1 MSYLVLARKWRPRSF
16 ETLVGQDHVVRALTN
31 ALNTQRLH
39 HAWLFTGTRGVGKT
53 TLSRILAKSLNCE
66 TGITSKPCGVC
77 RACVEIDEGR
87 FVDYLEF
94 DAASNRRVE
103 EMTQLLEQAV
113 YAPSSGRY
121 KIYMIDEVHMLS
133 GHAFNAMLKTLEEP
147 PPHIK
152 FILATTDPQ
161 KMPVTV
167 LSRCLQFNLKQ
178 MPPDAIVSH
187 LNHVLTEEEV
197 AFEVPGLRQ
206 IAQAAGG
213 SMRDALSLTDQA
225 IAFSGSN
232 ITGDAVRDMLG
243 TIDQRFLVR
252 LLDSLNQGS
261 AQGVLDIANEL
272 YERGYSFGGALA
284 DLAVLLSQIAIE
296 QRLPGTALTEALL
309 QDDIVRLARTCHPD
323 TLQLFYSIAIHGRNE
338 LALSPDEYAGFVMTC
353 LRMLSLVTSEPAH
366 STASEWQAGN
376 GHASGGQ
383 KAAAAVAASGPAP
396 VPQESTVASPAISE
410 QSPQQAP
417 ATAGQEVTASATDL
431 QKKNLNDTSVAAA
444 AQPPVIEQQP
454 SVALPVLTQPASA
467 APVATEAAGQVVASD
482 INTRTTISRDGTL
495 PVALAPQREPIVVA
509 PARTAE
515 RRPQERPAWEDDGA
529 GAPGTAS
536 AAPVAG
542 MPDSTVAAVA
552 PAPDGTPAPLL
563 INGNGADHAL
573 PASNAARPSGVVGHD
588 TSRDNPG
595 HADASEH
602 TRPLVADAG
611 QHVAARSA
619 DRHGESRAQVGT
631 SAAGQAQDL
640 SSPNAQQATD
650 ESGPPVWED
659 IPPDWEAAG
668 VAGQTDD
675 DGDIVPVDNV
685 VVEKDQTW
693 VPSHQDPQARR
704 PLAAM
709 NAREWVQLV
718 AELPLAG
725 YAAEMARRC
734 EWVAHK
740 QNKITLRIPVKGQN
754 DLNAKTKLETALTEY
769 FHEVV
774 RVDMVFGRTGDDTLH
789 AVEQAEREALQKR
802 VEKAV
807 QENEFI
813 NTLIVDLGARV
824 VPGSIEPFRQKSA

>member
-187 LNHVLTEEEV
+187 LNHVLTAEEV

-296 QRLPGTALTEALL
+296 QRLPGTALTEAVL

-383 KAAAAVAASGPAP
+383 KAAAAVTASEAVPVHHESAAVS
-396 VPQESTVASPAISE
+396 SPAAE
-410 QSPQQAP
+410 QGAQQAP
-417 ATAGQEVTASATDL
+417 AAMGQATTASATDL
-431 QKKNLNDTSVAAA
+431 QKKNLNNTPVAAA
-444 AQPPVIEQQP
+444 ARPPASEPQ
-454 SVALPVLTQPASA
+454 SALPEHTQPADA
-467 APVATEAAGQVVASD
+467 APVVASD
-482 INTRTTISRDGTL
+482 ISTRTTISRDGAL
-495 PVALAPQREPIVVA
+495 PVVLAPQREPIVVP
-509 PARTAE
+509 PAQAAE
-515 RRPQERPAWEDDGA
+515 QRAQERPAWEDDGV
-529 GAPGTAS
+529 GAMTAT
-536 AAPVAG
+536 AVAPVAG
-542 MPDSTVAAVA
+542 VADLSVATV
-552 PAPDGTPAPLL
+552 TPAPGGASAQPLV
-563 INGNGADHAL
+563 NGNGADHAL
-573 PASNAARPSGVVGHD
+573 PASDTLRPAGVDAHDFSRDSSSHAGVSEHAGSVVADVGQDAVARPADRNGAPGVQGG
-588 TSRDNPG
+588 T
-595 HADASEH
+595 
-602 TRPLVADAG
+602 DAG
-611 QHVAARSA
+611 QTRS
-619 DRHGESRAQVGT
+619 RT
-631 SAAGQAQDL
+631 L
-640 SSPNAQQATD
+640 NSPDAQQAND
-650 ESGPPVWED
+650 DSGPPVWED
-659 IPPDWEAAG
+659 IPPDWDAAG
-668 VAGQTDD
+668 LAGQTDD

-718 AELPLAG
+718 AELPLTG
-725 YAAEMARRC
+725 YAGEMARRC

-813 NTLIVDLGARV
+813 NTLIADLGARV
-824 VPGSIEPFRQKSA
+824 VPGSIEPFRQKNA

>member
-31 ALNTQRLH
+31 ALDTQRLH

-66 TGITSKPCGVC
+66 TGITSRPCNVC

-187 LNHVLTEEEV
+187 LNHVLTEEGIN
-197 AFEVPGLRQ
+197 FEVPGLRQ
-206 IAQAAGG
+206 IAQAAAG

-225 IAFSGSN
+225 IAFSGSH

-272 YERGYSFGGALA
+272 YERGYSFSGALA

-296 QRLPGTALTEALL
+296 QRLPGTALTEAVL
-309 QDDIVRLARTCHPD
+309 QEDIVRLARTCHPD
-323 TLQLFYSIAIHGRNE
+323 TLQLFYSIAVHGRNE

-353 LRMLSLVTSEPAH
+353 LRMLSLITTEPAH
-366 STASEWQAGN
+366 STASEWHEGN
-376 GHASGGQ
+376 GSAAI
-383 KAAAAVAASGPAP
+383 AAAAS
-396 VPQESTVASPAISE
+396 
-410 QSPQQAP
+410 
-417 ATAGQEVTASATDL
+417 TASATPAATATQAATAPDP
-431 QKKNLNDTSVAAA
+431 QKKNLNNSSPAEIGQPTAVAPAADTPAAVPDPNDKA
-444 AQPPVIEQQP
+444 APQAAEQVIASDVHTRETIVQDA
-454 SVALPVLTQPASA
+454 ALPV
-467 APVATEAAGQVVASD
+467 
-482 INTRTTISRDGTL
+482 R
-495 PVALAPQREPIVVA
+495 LAPQPEPVMVPPVA
-509 PARTAE
+509 AVAAT
-515 RRPQERPAWEDDGA
+515 QERPAWEDEPAPALSSAASSQAATEPVAATTQPVPATAEKQPAVSVTQPAAPSTAPSAINDGA
-529 GAPGTAS
+529 
-536 AAPVAG
+536 
-542 MPDSTVAAVA
+542 D
-552 PAPDGTPAPLL
+552 
-563 INGNGADHAL
+563 
-573 PASNAARPSGVVGHD
+573 
-588 TSRDNPG
+588 
-595 HADASEH
+595 
-602 TRPLVADAG
+602 
-611 QHVAARSA
+611 
-619 DRHGESRAQVGT
+619 
-631 SAAGQAQDL
+631 QD
-640 SSPNAQQATD
+640 
-650 ESGPPVWED
+650 GPPVWED

-668 VAGQTDD
+668 LAGQTDD
-675 DGDIVPVDNV
+675 EGDVMPTDQV
-685 VVEKDQTW
+685 VVEADQTW
-693 VPSHQDPQARR
+693 VPTHQDPQVRR
-704 PLAAM
+704 SLSAM

-725 YAAEMARRC
+725 YTAEMARRC
-734 EWVAHK
+734 EWMGYDRK
-740 QNKITLRIPVKGQN
+740 KITLRIPVKGQN
-754 DLNAKTKLETALTEY
+754 DLNAKIKLETALTEY

-774 RVDMVFGRTGDDTLH
+774 RVDMVFGKTGDDTLY

-807 QENEFI
+807 QENAFI
-813 NTLIVDLGARV
+813 NTLISDLGARV
-824 VPGSIEPFRQKSA
+824 VPGSIEPFRQKNA

>member
-187 LNHVLTEEEV
+187 LNNVLTEEDI

-261 AQGVLDIANEL
+261 AQGVVDIANEL
-272 YERGYSFGGALA
+272 YERGYSFSGALA

-296 QRLPGTALTEALL
+296 QRLPGTALTEAVL

-353 LRMLSLVTSEPAH
+353 LRMLSLITSEPAH
-366 STASEWQAGN
+366 STASEWQSGN
-376 GHASGGQ
+376 GHAPDAQNS
-383 KAAAAVAASGPAP
+383 AAAGNPASAASVVTAAATARAQPASQAPSASSDEPGQQEQPAP
-396 VPQESTVASPAISE
+396 ALAE
-410 QSPQQAP
+410 QS
-417 ATAGQEVTASATDL
+417 VSASATGL
-431 QKKNLNDTSVAAA
+431 QKKNLNEATAAA
-444 AQPPVIEQQP
+444 AVISPP
-454 SVALPVLTQPASA
+454 T
-467 APVATEAAGQVVASD
+467 TG
-482 INTRTTISRDGTL
+482 TREGVL
-495 PVALAPQREPIVVA
+495 PVALAPQREPLTVA
-509 PARTAE
+509 SAPSGSNTA
-515 RRPQERPAWEDDGA
+515 QERPAWEEQPA
-529 GAPGTAS
+529 TAS
-536 AAPVAG
+536 TSAIPVAQPAG
-542 MPDSTVAAVA
+542 SSTTAAMSGV
-552 PAPDGTPAPLL
+552 PAPQKDSLTTDD
-563 INGNGADHAL
+563 NHAS
-573 PASNAARPSGVVGHD
+573 AS
-588 TSRDNPG
+588 
-595 HADASEH
+595 HA
-602 TRPLVADAG
+602 
-611 QHVAARSA
+611 
-619 DRHGESRAQVGT
+619 GEACPK
-631 SAAGQAQDL
+631 A
-640 SSPNAQQATD
+640 
-650 ESGPPVWED
+650 GPPVWED

-668 VAGQTDD
+668 LAGQTDEE
-675 DGDIVPVDNV
+675 GDIVPADNV
-685 VVEKDQTW
+685 IVETDQTW
-693 VPSHQDPQARR
+693 VPAHQDPQARR
-704 PLAAM
+704 PLSAM

-718 AELPLAG
+718 AELPLTG
-725 YAAEMARRC
+725 YAAEMTRRC
-734 EWVAHK
+734 EWMGHK
-740 QNKITLRIPVKGQN
+740 RNIITLRIPVKRQN

>member
-178 MPPDAIVSH
+178 MPPDAIVAH
-187 LNHVLTEEEV
+187 LNHVLTEEAV

-272 YERGYSFGGALA
+272 YERGYSFAGALA

-296 QRLPGTALTEALL
+296 QRLPGTALTEAVL

-376 GHASGGQ
+376 GHVPGGQ
-383 KAAAAVAASGPAP
+383 KAEATAL
-396 VPQESTVASPAISE
+396 PQHHATSAASPAAAAAQPGAS
-410 QSPQQAP
+410 QAP
-417 ATAGQEVTASATDL
+417 ATTDQPVTASATDL
-431 QKKNLNDTSVAAA
+431 QKKNLNDVSTAAA
-444 AQPPVIEQQP
+444 AANAPAAAPQSASAGDYPASSVKSVPSQAEQ
-454 SVALPVLTQPASA
+454 AASA
-467 APVATEAAGQVVASD
+467 APLAAEAAGQVVASD
-482 INTRTTISRDGTL
+482 INTRQTVTHEGAL
-495 PVALAPQREPIVVA
+495 PVTLVPQREPIVV
-509 PARTAE
+509 PPVRVEQARE
-515 RRPQERPAWEDDGA
+515 QERPAWEDD
-529 GAPGTAS
+529 
-536 AAPVAG
+536 VATSPAEQRAE
-542 MPDSTVAAVA
+542 PDQQA
-552 PAPDGTPAPLL
+552 
-563 INGNGADHAL
+563 GNGA
-573 PASNAARPSGVVGHD
+573 
-588 TSRDNPG
+588 
-595 HADASEH
+595 
-602 TRPLVADAG
+602 AG
-611 QHVAARSA
+611 Q
-619 DRHGESRAQVGT
+619 E
-631 SAAGQAQDL
+631 QAQRQ
-640 SSPNAQQATD
+640 AQPLNEPEAHQASD

-668 VAGQTDD
+668 LAGQTDD
-675 DGDIVPVDNV
+675 DGDIVPADNV
-685 VVEKDQTW
+685 VVKQDQTW
-693 VPSHQDPQARR
+693 VPTHQDPQAHR
-704 PLAAM
+704 PLATM
-709 NAREWVQLV
+709 NAQEWVQLV
-718 AELPLAG
+718 AELPLSG

-734 EWVAHK
+734 EWVGHK

-754 DLNAKTKLETALTEY
+754 DLNARTKLETALTEY

-774 RVDMVFGRTGDDTLH
+774 RVDMVFGHTGDATLH

-813 NTLIVDLGARV
+813 NTLIADLGARV
-824 VPGSIEPFRQKSA
+824 VPDSIEPIRQKSA

>member
-31 ALNTQRLH
+31 ALDTQRLH

-66 TGITSKPCGVC
+66 TGITSRPCNVC

-187 LNHVLTEEEV
+187 LNHVLTEEGIN
-197 AFEVPGLRQ
+197 FEVPGLRQ
-206 IAQAAGG
+206 IAQAAAG

-225 IAFSGSN
+225 IAFSGSH

-272 YERGYSFGGALA
+272 YERGYSFSGALA

-296 QRLPGTALTEALL
+296 QRLPGTALTEAVL
-309 QDDIVRLARTCHPD
+309 QEDIVRLARTCHPD
-323 TLQLFYSIAIHGRNE
+323 TLQLFYSIAVHGRNE

-353 LRMLSLVTSEPAH
+353 LRMLSLITTEPAH
-366 STASEWQAGN
+366 STASEWHEGN
-376 GHASGGQ
+376 GSASM
-383 KAAAAVAASGPAP
+383 AAPASATSAAPTAAAV
-396 VPQESTVASPAISE
+396 
-410 QSPQQAP
+410 
-417 ATAGQEVTASATDL
+417 SATSDL
-431 QKKNLNDTSVAAA
+431 QKKNLNNSSPTEIGQPASQPAAVAPAPDIPAPDTPAPDTPAPDTPAAVPVANDQAA
-444 AQPPVIEQQP
+444 PQAARQVIASDVHTRETVVQDA
-454 SVALPVLTQPASA
+454 ALPVRLTPQPEPVMVP
-467 APVATEAAGQVVASD
+467 PVAVVA
-482 INTRTTISRDGTL
+482 T
-495 PVALAPQREPIVVA
+495 V
-509 PARTAE
+509 PAI
-515 RRPQERPAWEDDGA
+515 QERPAWEDEP
-529 GAPGTAS
+529 APALSS
-536 AAPVAG
+536 AAPVVQPAA
-542 MPDSTVAAVA
+542 PSTAPSAVNEAA
-552 PAPDGTPAPLL
+552 D
-563 INGNGADHAL
+563 
-573 PASNAARPSGVVGHD
+573 
-588 TSRDNPG
+588 
-595 HADASEH
+595 
-602 TRPLVADAG
+602 
-611 QHVAARSA
+611 
-619 DRHGESRAQVGT
+619 
-631 SAAGQAQDL
+631 QD
-640 SSPNAQQATD
+640 
-650 ESGPPVWED
+650 GPPVWED
-659 IPPDWEAAG
+659 SPPDWEAAG
-668 VAGQTDD
+668 LAGQTDEE
-675 DGDIVPVDNV
+675 GDVMPTDQV
-685 VVEKDQTW
+685 VVEADQTW
-693 VPSHQDPQARR
+693 VPTHHDAQVRR
-704 PLAAM
+704 SLSAM

-725 YAAEMARRC
+725 YTAEMARRC
-734 EWVAHK
+734 EWMGYDRK
-740 QNKITLRIPVKGQN
+740 KITLRIPVKGQN
-754 DLNAKTKLETALTEY
+754 DLNAKIKLETALTEY

-774 RVDMVFGRTGDDTLH
+774 RVDMVFGKTGDDTLY

-807 QENEFI
+807 QENAFI
-813 NTLIVDLGARV
+813 NTLISDLGARV
-824 VPGSIEPFRQKSA
+824 VPGSIEPFRQKNA

>member
-284 DLAVLLSQIAIE
+284 DMAVLLSQIAIE

-396 VPQESTVASPAISE
+396 VHQESTAVSPAVSE
-410 QSPQQAP
+410 QSAQPVPPTVGQA
-417 ATAGQEVTASATDL
+417 VTASATDL
-431 QKKNLNDTSVAAA
+431 QKKNLNDRSVAVA
-444 AQPPVIEQQP
+444 AQPPAIEQQP
-454 SVALPVLTQPASA
+454 SAALPVQAQPANA
-467 APVATEAAGQVVASD
+467 APVAAEAAGQVVASD
-482 INTRTTISRDGTL
+482 INTRTTISRDGAL
-495 PVALAPQREPIVVA
+495 PVVLAPQREPIVVPPVHA
-509 PARTAE
+509 AE
-515 RRPQERPAWEDDGA
+515 HRPPERPAWEDDSATGA
-529 GAPGTAS
+529 TGATT
-536 AAPVAG
+536 AAPMAG
-542 MPDSTVAAVA
+542 VPDVTAA
-552 PAPDGTPAPLL
+552 PALSDMPVKPLS
-563 INGNGADHAL
+563 NGN
-573 PASNAARPSGVVGHD
+573 
-588 TSRDNPG
+588 
-595 HADASEH
+595 
-602 TRPLVADAG
+602 DAG
-611 QHVAARSA
+611 QDAAARSA
-619 DRHGESRAQVGT
+619 DGAGEPGVQAGT
-631 SAAGQAQDL
+631 SAAGQAQVL
-640 SSPNAQQATD
+640 SSPDVQQATD

-668 VAGQTDD
+668 LAGQTDD
-675 DGDIVPVDNV
+675 DGDIVPADNM

-693 VPSHQDPQARR
+693 VPSHQDAQARR

-807 QENEFI
+807 QENQFI
-813 NTLIVDLGARV
+813 NTLIADLGARV

>member
-187 LNHVLTEEEV
+187 LNHVLTEEQV

-284 DLAVLLSQIAIE
+284 DLAVLLSQISIE

-376 GHASGGQ
+376 DHASGGH
-383 KAAAAVAASGPAP
+383 KAAAAVTASAPAA
-396 VPQESTVASPAISE
+396 QHHESTVASPASSG
-410 QSPQQAP
+410 QGAPQAP
-417 ATAGQEVTASATDL
+417 AAMSQAASASDTHL
-431 QKKNLNDTSVAAA
+431 QKKNLNQLPPASEPQSPAELPTQAQPANNASVAND
-444 AQPPVIEQQP
+444 
-454 SVALPVLTQPASA
+454 
-467 APVATEAAGQVVASD
+467 TETGRQDVTPDVVASD
-482 INTRTTISRDGTL
+482 MTTRTITTVSRGGAL
-495 PVALAPQREPIVVA
+495 PVVLAPQREPIVV
-509 PARTAE
+509 PSVQLAE
-515 RRPQERPAWEDDGA
+515 QQGQQRPAWEDDDNANGA
-529 GAPGTAS
+529 AGVASTAPQAGVS
-536 AAPVAG
+536 DAPVAAFVNAG
-542 MPDSTVAAVA
+542 AVQ
-552 PAPDGTPAPLL
+552 PT
-563 INGNGADHAL
+563 INGNGADHTL
-573 PASNAARPSGVVGHD
+573 PADDALQFAGTEGRKSSLAKFDRAGTPEHVSPMDTGAAQGGAVKPATGDVEPVAQAGV
-588 TSRDNPG
+588 
-595 HADASEH
+595 
-602 TRPLVADAG
+602 AG
-611 QHVAARSA
+611 RGAALN
-619 DRHGESRAQVGT
+619 
-631 SAAGQAQDL
+631 L
-640 SSPNAQQATD
+640 SVAQQLTD

-659 IPPDWEAAG
+659 IPPDWDAAG
-668 VAGQTDD
+668 LAGQADD
-675 DGDIVPVDNV
+675 DGDIVPADNM

-718 AELPLAG
+718 AELPLTG

-734 EWVAHK
+734 EWVSHQ

-813 NTLIVDLGARV
+813 NTLIADLGARV

>member
-178 MPPDAIVSH
+178 MPPDAIVAH
-187 LNHVLTEEEV
+187 LNHVLTEESV

-272 YERGYSFGGALA
+272 YERGYSFAGALA

-296 QRLPGTALTEALL
+296 QRLPGTALTEAVL

-366 STASEWQAGN
+366 STVSEWQAGN
-376 GHASGGQ
+376 GHLSGGQ
-383 KAAAAVAASGPAP
+383 KADTAASPQHHEASAVPPAAVAAQQG
-396 VPQESTVASPAISE
+396 AS
-410 QSPQQAP
+410 QAP
-417 ATAGQEVTASATDL
+417 ATTDQAVTASAADL
-431 QKKNLNDTSVAAA
+431 QKKNLNDLSTVAAA
-444 AQPPVIEQQP
+444 TA
-454 SVALPVLTQPASA
+454 A
-467 APVATEAAGQVVASD
+467 APAAESQSSSASEYPPTSVIAVQPQTEQVPSATPVAAETAGQVVASD
-482 INTRTTISRDGTL
+482 INTRETVTHEGAL
-495 PVALAPQREPIVVA
+495 PVKLVPQREPIVV
-509 PARTAE
+509 PAVRLEKTRE
-515 RRPQERPAWEDDGA
+515 QERPAWEDDAASPADHRGEPDLQA
-529 GAPGTAS
+529 GNGTAGQEQARVQPLNTPGAHQ
-536 AAPVAG
+536 AA
-542 MPDSTVAAVA
+542 D
-552 PAPDGTPAPLL
+552 D
-563 INGNGADHAL
+563 
-573 PASNAARPSGVVGHD
+573 
-588 TSRDNPG
+588 
-595 HADASEH
+595 
-602 TRPLVADAG
+602 
-611 QHVAARSA
+611 
-619 DRHGESRAQVGT
+619 
-631 SAAGQAQDL
+631 
-640 SSPNAQQATD
+640 
-650 ESGPPVWED
+650 SGPPVWED

-668 VAGQTDD
+668 LAGQTDD
-675 DGDIVPVDNV
+675 DGDIVPGDNV
-685 VVEKDQTW
+685 VVEQDQTW
-693 VPSHQDPQARR
+693 VPTHQDPQAHR
-704 PLAAM
+704 PLATM
-709 NAREWVQLV
+709 NAQEWVQLV
-718 AELPLAG
+718 AELPLSG

-734 EWVAHK
+734 EWVDHK

-754 DLNAKTKLETALTEY
+754 DLNARTKLETALTEY

-774 RVDMVFGRTGDDTLH
+774 RVDMVFGHTGDATLH

-813 NTLIVDLGARV
+813 NTLITDLGARV
-824 VPGSIEPFRQKSA
+824 VPDSIEPIRQKSA